1 MEKHSVMK
9 DISINVDVEDLLEE
23 LYADELKEV
32 LVSQFEDLEDDDKD
46 SVISD
51 CYDLLGED
59 K

>member
-1 MEKHSVMK
+1 MK